1 MNICVFDQQD
11 TLLISPLQIQAI
23 VKHVL
28 TLENA
33 TCHEVSI
40 HFVDTP
46 TICQLHEDYFDDPT
60 TTDCISFP
68 IDDASSAFRVLGEVF
83 VCPETAQDYA
93 KAHHSDPYRETT
105 LYVVHGLL
113 HLLGY
118 DDIEPEDEQVMRTAE
133 AKHMEALQKN
143 SLVLTMSKKE

>member
-1 MNICVFDQQD
+1 MNICVFDHQD
-11 TLLISPLQIQAI
+11 TLLISPIQIQAV

-28 TLENA
+28 LLENT

-40 HFVDTP
+40 HLVDTP

-83 VCPETAQDYA
+83 VCPETAQVYA
-93 KAHHSDPYRETT
+93 TAHHSDPYHEAT

-118 DDIEPEDEQVMRTAE
+118 DDIEPEDEQVMRAAE
-133 AKHMEALQKN
+133 TKHMEALRKN
-143 SLVLTMSKKE
+143 DLLLKMSIKE